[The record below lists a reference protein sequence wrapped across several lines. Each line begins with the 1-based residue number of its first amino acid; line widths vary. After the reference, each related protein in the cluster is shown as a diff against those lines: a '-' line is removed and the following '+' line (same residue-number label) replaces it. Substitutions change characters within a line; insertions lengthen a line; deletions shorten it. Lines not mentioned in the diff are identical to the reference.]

1 MPSLPS
7 RRPASVPPYILYL
20 NSSLLA
26 TIYTLSFLDY
36 ILEATHIHTLLRLLT
51 LLPLLRLLRLL
62 RLLINLRY
70 LGYLGY
76 LGYFGYSRY
85 SLTSLTQPN
94 GCLSIPSP
102 KTKTATWRT
111 FDTWCKYGDMAAPSI
126 QSPLFRFFFL
136 VRGCTG
142 TKSQTSSKWLH
153 QVFWRHQMTCMNPPP
168 HTSLISGPLT
178 LGACP
183 SPPMMRRGRFR
194 IAPHHCHRTK
204 KTKKRSRMP

>member
-1 MPSLPS
+1 M
-7 RRPASVPPYILYL
+7 
-20 NSSLLA
+20 
-26 TIYTLSFLDY
+26 T
-36 ILEATHIHTLLRLLT
+36 
-51 LLPLLRLLRLL
+51 
-62 RLLINLRY
+62 
-70 LGYLGY
+70 
-76 LGYFGYSRY
+76 
-85 SLTSLTQPN
+85 

-111 FDTWCKYGDMAAPSI
+111 FDTWCRNMAIWLHQASKV
-126 QSPLFRFFFL
+126 LYLVFFFWG
-136 VRGCTG
+136 GCTG

-168 HTSLISGPLT
+168 HTSLISGLLI